1 MQQMRK
7 LLTWMHAQTETSVSS
22 HCKPEQFEASVD
34 LFWNSW
40 RDSCDITTL
49 LWELQQVFSLTVWQI
64 VISCV
69 PLGHIFIPSAP
80 VFKQELHS
88 WAEWRQNEDDE
99 SSSESNGV
107 TLENRGAEGLL
118 NNGFVLC
125 FNAELM
131 EWTQSRSRS
140 LRAALNFYTGCVRVN
155 AGIYFKY

>member
-1 MQQMRK
+1 MNACPDR
-7 LLTWMHAQTETSVSS
+7 ETSVSR
-22 HCKPEQFEASVD
+22 HWTLGKPERFEASFD

-40 RDSCDITTL
+40 RDSCEITRL
-49 LWELQQVFSLTVWQI
+49 LWELQQVFNLTVWQI
-64 VISCV
+64 VIVLSCV

-80 VFKQELHS
+80 VFKQEPHS

-125 FNAELM
+125 FNAELI

-155 AGIYFKY
+155 AGIYFKN